1 MCCKDGSMAEVSAP
15 IGEYDTSQSYHL
27 ESVSV
32 SSRTFVSIKD
42 RLRVWLPLKV
52 GKDKL

>member
-1 MCCKDGSMAEVSAP
+1 MCCKDGSMAEISAP

-32 SSRTFVSIKD
+32 SSRKFVSIKD
-42 RLRVWLPLKV
+42 RLRVWLSV
-52 GKDKL
+52 KLGED